1 MLGRAGA
8 LSQWTRKPAVS
19 GCLLARR
26 PSIRTA
32 FSLQVDGDA
41 DCTRA
46 AKFSED
52 VQFLG
57 SVLGDVL
64 ETHKPGTLD
73 SVTRLRDPALVWRD
87 ADVDPKNRDEA
98 FKKLCKDVSRLSPQT
113 LCDVTRAC
121 THFLALANIAESRDS
136 TRARRELYSSDA
148 ETSGEFAKDALP
160 SKIDSCA
167 GTLDVMLEDG
177 ISPDQIFQKLTQQK
191 VEIVFTAHPTEV
203 NRKEHLSKHRQL
215 TELLAKRERMKLLD
229 STYYEQ
235 IQNERAMRRAVLA
248 LWGSDLLHRSKP
260 TPQEEAREGLAV
272 VQTSLWDAVP
282 GFMRRLDSV
291 VGLKCKQRLPLDATP
306 VVFASWMGGDRDGNP
321 NVTVKVTQEVV
332 AAQRR
337 KAALMYLN
345 DLNTLRVEL
354 SIGACT
360 PEVSALPGG
369 AGAPEPYKAVV
380 ENLIARLRATVTWA
394 DAELQKLGAA
404 GDSRPLALTISA
416 ASTPIIQTA
425 EPLFCVEELAEP
437 LHAMH
442 KSLIA
447 CGYEEVADGTLIDTI
462 RRVGAFGLQFAPL
475 DLRQEST
482 RHARAVDALCGAAGV
497 HGYLSWSEEDKLEWL
512 SNELNTRRPLLRR
525 GVFERLGELGV
536 HANELEVIQTAA
548 LAAELPP
555 GSFGAYVISQ
565 ATAASDVLA
574 VELLMAEA
582 GANPPLRIAPLF
594 ETLDDLNNAP
604 DTLRQLF
611 TQPGYAERTGRKQE
625 VMVGYSDSAK
635 DAGRIAAMWAQYESQ
650 EKMLEVARDCG
661 FEITFFHGKGGTVG
675 RGGNP
680 EVYKAILA
688 HPQGTIDGRFRVTEQ
703 GEMIYQNFGD
713 VETSERSMDI
723 FTAAVLRDQFLQRPA
738 PTPEWRTAMAAMS
751 KSSCDFYRSVVQGE
765 PQFVPYFRAATPELE
780 LGALNV
786 GSRPAKRNPKGG
798 VESLRAIPWI
808 FAWAQT
814 RLNLPAWLGIG
825 KAFEGALNE
834 GSGPVDRETLVKMH
848 KEWPWFHTT
857 VDLIEMLMAKS
868 DRTIAAHYDKRLVAD
883 KDLLELGALLRKRF
897 EVTEK
902 SVMLISGHKAP
913 AEDYVRL
920 QRSLKARVHYIDV
933 LNVIQVEALARLRAA
948 EAAGMN
954 SGDNYGILRDTL
966 LQTINGVATGM
977 RNSG

>member
-1 MLGRAGA
+1 VEGE
-8 LSQWTRKPAVS
+8 VND
-19 GCLLARR
+19 ARG
-26 PSIRTA
+26 S
-32 FSLQVDGDA
+32 
-41 DCTRA
+41 
-46 AKFSED
+46 KFSND

-57 SVLGDVL
+57 AVLGDVL

-73 SVTRLRDPALVWRD
+73 LVTRLREPALVWRD
-87 ADVDPKNRDEA
+87 PAVNSLQKDKA
-98 FKKLCKDVSRLSPQT
+98 FQSLCKDVSRLSPEA

-136 TRARRELYSSDA
+136 TRARRELYSS
-148 ETSGEFAKDALP
+148 EHESSGEFAIDALP

-167 GTLDVMLEDG
+167 GTLDVMLKEG
-177 ISPDQIFQKLTQQK
+177 VSPGEIFKALMQQR

-215 TELLAKRERMKLLD
+215 SELLAKRERMA
-229 STYYEQ
+229 STTATTYEQ
-235 IQNERAMRRAVLA
+235 IQIERSIRRAVSA
-248 LWGSDLLHRSKP
+248 LWGSDILHRSKP

-282 GFMRRLDSV
+282 GFLRRLDSV
-291 VGLKCKQRLPLDATP
+291 VGLKCQQRLPLDATP
-306 VVFASWMGGDRDGNP
+306 ITFASWMGGDRDGNP
-321 NVTVKVTQEVV
+321 NVISKTTREVV

-337 KAALMYLN
+337 KAALLYLH
-345 DLNTLRVEL
+345 DLNALRVEL

-360 PEVSALPGG
+360 PEVSALPGA
-369 AGAPEPYKAVV
+369 AGASEPYKAVV
-380 ENLIARLRATVTWA
+380 EHLIARLRATVAWA
-394 DAELQKLGAA
+394 DTELHNQGATA
-404 GDSRPLALTISA
+404 DARPLALTIADTTLPSTA
-416 ASTPIIQTA
+416 AA
-425 EPLFCVEELAEP
+425 EPVFCSDELAMPLHVMHTSLISRGYEELA
-437 LHAMH
+437 
-442 KSLIA
+442 
-447 CGYEEVADGTLIDTI
+447 DGALIDTI
-462 RRVGAFGLQFAPL
+462 RRVGAFGLQLAPL

-482 RHARAVDALCGAAGV
+482 RHARAVDSLCKLAGV
-497 HGYLSWSEEDKLEWL
+497 HGYLSWKEEDKLEWL
-512 SNELNTRRPLLRR
+512 SQELNSGRPLLRR
-525 GVFERLGELGV
+525 GVWERLADLGV
-536 HANELEVIQTAA
+536 EADELEVMQTAA
-548 LAAELPP
+548 LVAELPP
-555 GSFGAYVISQ
+555 GSLGAYVISQ

-582 GANPPLRIAPLF
+582 GANPPLRVAPLF

-604 DTLRQLF
+604 GTLRQLF
-611 TQPGYAERTGRKQE
+611 MQPGYAERTGRKQE

-650 EKMLEVARDCG
+650 EKMLEVARECG

-703 GEMIYQNFGD
+703 GEMIEKNFGD

-738 PTPEWRTAMAAMS
+738 PTPEWRSAMAAMS
-751 KSSCDFYRSVVQGE
+751 QSSCDFYRSVVRGE
-765 PQFVPYFRAATPELE
+765 PKFVPYFRAATPELE
-780 LGALNV
+780 LGSLNV

-825 KAFEGALNE
+825 KAFEGALE
-834 GSGPVDRETLVKMH
+834 DGAGPVDRDTLVAMYKN
-848 KEWPWFHTT
+848 WPWFHTT
-857 VDLIEMLMAKS
+857 VDLIEMLMLKS
-868 DRTIAAHYDKRLVAD
+868 DRTIAAHYDERLVED
-883 KDLLELGALLRKRF
+883 KELLELGALLRKRF

-902 SVMLISGHKAP
+902 SVLNISGHKAP
-913 AEDYVRL
+913 AEDYLKL
-920 QRSLKARVHYIDV
+920 QRSLKARVHYIDL
-933 LNVIQVEALARLRAA
+933 LNVIQVEALARIRAA
-948 EAAGMN
+948 ETAGVK
-954 SGDNYGILRDTL
+954 SGVDHSILRDAL

>member
-1 MLGRAGA
+1 L
-8 LSQWTRKPAVS
+8 T
-19 GCLLARR
+19 
-26 PSIRTA
+26 
-32 FSLQVDGDA
+32 VDNDA
-41 DCTRA
+41 DDARA
-46 AKFSED
+46 SKYLD
-52 VQFLG
+52 DIQ
-57 SVLGDVL
+57 VLGAVFQDVL
-64 ETHKPGTLD
+64 ETHRPGTLN
-73 SVTRLRDPALVWRD
+73 VVNRLREPALAWRDPAVEPEEKD
-87 ADVDPKNRDEA
+87 KA
-98 FKKLCKDVSRLSPQT
+98 FKNLCKDVSQLSPEA
-113 LCDVTRAC
+113 LCDVTRSC
-121 THFLALANIAESRDS
+121 SQFLALANIAESRDT
-136 TRARRELYSSDA
+136 TRARRELYSSDH

-160 SKIDSCA
+160 SKVDSCA
-167 GTLDVMLEDG
+167 GTVDVILKDG
-177 ISPDQIFQKLTQQK
+177 VSPAKIFQVLTQQK

-203 NRKEHLSKHRQL
+203 NRKEHLSKHRKIS
-215 TELLAKRERMKLLD
+215 ELLAKRERM
-229 STYYEQ
+229 THGTATTFEQ
-235 IQNERAMRRAVLA
+235 IQNERSIRRAVLA
-248 LWGSDLLHRSKP
+248 LWGSDMLMRSKP
-260 TPQEEAREGLAV
+260 TPQQEAREGLAV

-291 VGLKCKQRLPLDATP
+291 IGLKCQQRLPLDATP

-321 NVTVKVTQEVV
+321 NVTSKVTHEVV

-360 PEVSALPGG
+360 PAVSALPGA
-369 AGAPEPYKAVV
+369 AGAKEPYRAVV
-380 ENLIARLRATVTWA
+380 DNLISRLRATVAWA
-394 DAELQKLGAA
+394 DAELQKREAA
-404 GDSRPLALTISA
+404 DSQPLASMIDMMPTRS
-416 ASTPIIQTA
+416 TA
-425 EPLFCVEELAEP
+425 EALFRVEDLATP
-437 LHAMH
+437 LHVMH
-442 KSLIA
+442 WSLVN
-447 CGYEEVADGTLIDTI
+447 CGYEELADGALVDTI
-462 RRVGAFGLQFAPL
+462 RRVGAFGMQLAPL

-482 RHARAVDALCGAAGV
+482 RHARAVDALCKLAGV
-497 HGYLSWSEEDKLEWL
+497 HGYLSWKEEDKLEWL
-512 SNELNTRRPLLRR
+512 SKELNAGRPLLRR
-525 GVFERLGELGV
+525 GVFERLAELGV
-536 HANELEVIQTAA
+536 QPDELEVIQTAA
-548 LAAELPP
+548 LVAELPP
-555 GSFGAYVISQ
+555 GSLGAYVISQ

-582 GANPPLRIAPLF
+582 GANPPLRVAPLF

-604 DTLRQLF
+604 DTLRQLL

-650 EKMLEVARDCG
+650 EKMLEVARECG

-688 HPQGTIDGRFRVTEQ
+688 HPQGTMDGRFRVTEQ
-703 GEMIYQNFGD
+703 GEMIEKNFGD

-723 FTAAVLRDQFLQRPA
+723 FTAALLRDQFLQRPA
-738 PTPEWRTAMAAMS
+738 PTPEWRKAMDAMS
-751 KSSCDFYRSVVQGE
+751 EVSCDFYRSVVRGE
-765 PQFVPYFRAATPELE
+765 PKFVPYFRTATPELE

-825 KAFEGALNE
+825 KAFEGALE
-834 GSGPVDRETLVKMH
+834 SGHGPVDRETLQMMYKD
-848 KEWPWFHTT
+848 WPWFHTT

-868 DRTIAAHYDKRLVAD
+868 DRTIAAHYDERLVAD
-883 KDLLELGALLRKRF
+883 KELLELGALLRKRF

-902 SVMLISGHKAP
+902 SVMVISGHKTP
-913 AEDYVRL
+913 AEDYSRL
-920 QRSLKARVHYIDV
+920 QRSLKARVHYIDL

-948 EAAGMN
+948 EASGVN
-954 SGDNYGILRDTL
+954 SGVDYITLKDTL